1 VTVFFTSDL
10 HLGHRKAAEHRGFE
24 HPHEHDA
31 VICENWHATVKA
43 DDDVWVLGD
52 LAASS
57 PIYALGVLGAL
68 PGRKHLISGNHD
80 KTHPMFRDAHKHLRA
95 YMEVF
100 ESVASAGRRRING
113 REVLLSHFPYRR
125 DRGEARHLQW
135 RLRDEGAWL
144 LHGHTHGAETISP
157 LIREVHVGVDAWQMT
172 PVALETVG
180 ALIDAAEAAKDW
192 RMLARRNGRPVID
205 DDGPADERCDD
216 LLRPT
221 STPDPS
227 IN

>member
-1 VTVFFTSDL
+1 MTVFFTSDL
-10 HLGHRKAAEHRGFE
+10 HFGHRKCAEFRGFDDVAEHDLTLIERWI
-24 HPHEHDA
+24 D
-31 VICENWHATVKA
+31 TVGP
-43 DDDVWVLGD
+43 DDEVWVLGD

-57 PIYALGVLGAL
+57 PTHALAILAEL

-100 ESVASAGRRRING
+100 DSVASAARRRING

-135 RLRDEGAWL
+135 RLRDEGLWL
-144 LHGHTHGAETISP
+144 LHGHTHGAETLSP

-172 PVALETVG
+172 PVSLETVG
-180 ALIDAAEAAKDW
+180 VLIDAAETAKDW
-192 RMLARRNGRPVID
+192 RARHLLGV
-205 DDGPADERCDD
+205 GLSD
-216 LLRPT
+216 LGLGVGAVQ
-221 STPDPS
+221 
-227 IN
+227 